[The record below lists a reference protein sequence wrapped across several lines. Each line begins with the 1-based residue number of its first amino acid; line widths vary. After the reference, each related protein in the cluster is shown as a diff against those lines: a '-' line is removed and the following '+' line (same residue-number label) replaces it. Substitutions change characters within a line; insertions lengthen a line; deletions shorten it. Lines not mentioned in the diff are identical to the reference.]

1 MDVSEDSWSPLFL
14 LHLAFHSST
23 LVLRSNVT
31 RHNTHFAPLNGSP
44 LHVSSLSVPRSHL
57 SAHCR
62 RRPQQSLSLS
72 CSPCLHSP
80 TNSLW
85 LLLYLL
91 FALTT
96 SEPAGSFRAKWCLL
110 FHPSRRLGSVQQ
122 KRAIT
127 NFRARTMLHL
137 YSGPCRRFRH
147 SHEVGPNRWYSRRS
161 LVVAGLSLGMSAPNA
176 SEMNARWH
184 SPVSLADA
192 NGFCTS
198 VTSVPGSCP
207 CCQTRQGSETWLDQS
222 WELHDLSHLA
232 QWFTLCKF
240 HKQCW
245 RSCTRVVELN
255 LIHSWP
261 SCCMQRD
268 GPFAS
273 PSTELMTSVP
283 DVACGVVFKLRS
295 LVKKVSVAVH
305 SSCHLRLIALLFLPL
320 PFVLPSPSPCLLV
333 LVGRAIKRA
342 HEDAS
347 EWWAKRFVVDDV
359 AVICSCCSSRHDL
372 RHVCKLLLCCSC
384 SCDGF
389 CACCCINTAC

>member
-1 MDVSEDSWSPLFL
+1 MVSS
-14 LHLAFHSST
+14 
-23 LVLRSNVT
+23 VL
-31 RHNTHFAPLNGSP
+31 APLG
-44 LHVSSLSVPRSHL
+44 VSFVDVGASIQCHAPQHTLRTTEWFSTSCFFSVPRSHL

-62 RRPQQSLSLS
+62 RRPQRSLSLS

-80 TNSLW
+80 TNSLC
-85 LLLYLL
+85 LLLCLL

-176 SEMNARWH
+176 SEMNARWY

-192 NGFCTS
+192 NGLCTS

-207 CCQTRQGSETWLDQS
+207 CCQTRRPSETWLDQS

-245 RSCTRVVELN
+245 RSCTRVVVELDPLVAIMLHAARWSLRVTKHRTDDKRSRRRVWCGLQTSKSGEKGLCCCS
-255 LIHSWP
+255 LI
-261 SCCMQRD
+261 M
-268 GPFAS
+268 
-273 PSTELMTSVP
+273 
-283 DVACGVVFKLRS
+283 
-295 LVKKVSVAVH
+295 
-305 SSCHLRLIALLFLPL
+305 SSSIDCA
-320 PFVLPSPSPCLLV
+320 LV
-333 LVGRAIKRA
+333 LALAFR
-342 HEDAS
+342 
-347 EWWAKRFVVDDV
+347 V
-359 AVICSCCSSRHDL
+359 ALAFTLSSRLFCSCWM
-372 RHVCKLLLCCSC
+372 
-384 SCDGF
+384 GNQ
-389 CACCCINTAC
+389 ACT